1 MLVVDDEP
9 VIAAEI
15 AAMLEEAGLEV
26 IGPASSVR
34 EALSLLE
41 HEGCDAAVLDVNL
54 GNQTSEPIALI
65 RRGTPFVLVSGYSR
79 TQLPG
84 FFRSAPFIHKP
95 LQPAELQAEIKRCLV
110 ATGPLS

>member
-1 MLVVDDEP
+1 
-9 VIAAEI
+9 
-15 AAMLEEAGLEV
+15 MLEEAGLEV
-26 IGPASSVR
+26 IGPASGVR

-54 GNQTSEPIALI
+54 GNQTSEPIAQELI
-65 RRGTPFVLVSGYSR
+65 SRGTPFVLVSGYSR

-110 ATGPLS
+110 ATGPPS